1 MKLPYEQLIADILTA
16 QGKTIAI
23 AESCTGGLVSAMLTD
38 IPGSSNYIDVNFVT
52 YSYDAKHKYL
62 GVKHETL
69 DVYGAVSPQVA
80 VEMAEGLI
88 KNTNADYAL
97 STTGIA
103 GPSGG
108 SDKKPVGL
116 IYIGAASRS
125 KSVAFKHN
133 ANPVLERT
141 LIKSDFAQHAL
152 KAFYEFLKE
161 SSK

>member
-23 AESCTGGLVSAMLTD
+23 AESCTGGLVSSILTD
-38 IPGSSNYIDVNFVT
+38 IPGSSNYIDINFVT
-52 YSYDAKHKYL
+52 YSYDAKHK
-62 GVKHETL
+62 TL

-80 VEMAEGLI
+80 VEMVEGLI

-103 GPSGG
+103 GPTGG

-141 LIKSDFAQHAL
+141 LIKSDFAHYAL